1 MNVDSARSLVAELR
15 RLWIPFGF
23 AVLLPMPLLLGVADA
38 AGVDMAIVYL
48 ALGVAW
54 LASEAFREGGE
65 PLTFARWKMRM
76 IALSIFAAADA
87 LIFTILGGSAG
98 MKSNIPL
105 VVLSVLG
112 VTPALGLV
120 PWLTLRLGQPHC
132 AIVLGASIVGAIK
145 IAACGVAR
153 IVYGPD
159 FITLGYVAGDW
170 QTAKLM
176 ISVMWAGTVAVSIL
190 GLIACSRRFPPA

>member
-1 MNVDSARSLVAELR
+1 
-15 RLWIPFGF
+15 
-23 AVLLPMPLLLGVADA
+23 LLPMPLLLGVADA

-76 IALSIFAAADA
+76 